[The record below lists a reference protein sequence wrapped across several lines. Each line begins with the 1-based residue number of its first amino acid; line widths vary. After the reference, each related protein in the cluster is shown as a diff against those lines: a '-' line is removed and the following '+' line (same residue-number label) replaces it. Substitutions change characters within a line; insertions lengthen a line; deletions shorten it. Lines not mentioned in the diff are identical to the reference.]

1 MPSWR
6 GILEPLG
13 LRIVHLAAEINHI
26 GSLSGKHNW
35 RWGSVVLESSA
46 VFPRGKKRWYA
57 QDDSCARLDALEGAC
72 MGV

>member
-6 GILEPLG
+6 GILEPLH
-13 LRIVHLAAEINHI
+13 LRIVHLAAEIDHI
-26 GSLSGKHNW
+26 GSLSEHDWVCDSVIGK
-35 RWGSVVLESSA
+35 SSA

-57 QDDSCARLDALEGAC
+57 QDDSCARFDALERAC